1 MIFSYSISFCLHC
14 SGTRVLIGKELS
26 RKEPYDLVNI
36 DDVGLDRIIKRGSC
50 ELKKF
55 FHQMVSEKF
64 QESW

>member
-1 MIFSYSISFCLHC
+1 M
-14 SGTRVLIGKELS
+14 LIGKELS
-26 RKEPYDLVNI
+26 RKEAYDLANI

-50 ELKKF
+50 KLKKF